1 MKIAIAGQMASGKT
15 TLANKMQ
22 EELISLDYRVER
34 HSLAT
39 KVKEIGSNLFGM
51 VEKDRKLLQQI
62 GMKMREIRP
71 DVWIDYMNR
80 TIDEDVA
87 NDKYDVAIVDDV
99 RFINEAEKLSAQ
111 GWRIVRL
118 HLDEDLQRER
128 LKKTYPDWEVHWAN
142 RNDPSETE
150 VAQIPEDYIWLNIM
164 ASDSDA
170 VFDAIQSAWESE

>member
-1 MKIAIAGQMASGKT
+1 MKIAIAGQMASGKS

-80 TIDEDVA
+80 TSRQVISA
-87 NDKYDVAIVDDV
+87 ST
-99 RFINEAEKLSAQ
+99 KLS
-111 GWRIVRL
+111 
-118 HLDEDLQRER
+118 
-128 LKKTYPDWEVHWAN
+128 
-142 RNDPSETE
+142 ETTSLPL
-150 VAQIPEDYIWLNIM
+150 IK
-164 ASDSDA
+164 
-170 VFDAIQSAWESE
+170 